1 MLQASRVIH
10 RRAVSHGLLGLGL
23 AGLVLLTGMQA
34 ALAQFPPP
42 PGQEQRCQRF
52 IPLRE
57 EMEKRGKAVQ
67 TAMERKASPQE
78 ACRLIR
84 SFAENEAK
92 ILKFVEEDGTWCG
105 FPPEAL
111 QQVKQSHAN
120 TLKAQKNACAAA
132 AQVQR
137 APPQPTLGDVLG
149 TSRIPDASTTRGGRG
164 GIFDTLS
171 GSAIGR

>member
-1 MLQASRVIH
+1 MVQTSPLI
-10 RRAVSHGLLGLGL
+10 RRAILPAAACLGLGAL
-23 AGLVLLTGMQA
+23 TLLVSGQA

-67 TAMERKASPQE
+67 SAMQRKVPPQE

-92 ILKFVEEDGTWCG
+92 ILKFVQEDGSWCG

-111 QQVKQSHAN
+111 QQVKTSHAN
-120 TLKAQKNACAAA
+120 TLKAQQNACAAA

-149 TSRIPDASTTRGGRG
+149 TSRIPDASTTRSGRG
-164 GIFDTLS
+164 GTFDTLS
-171 GSAIGR
+171 GSAIGK